1 MPRRLPVRPAKVLGN
16 CFVLVV
22 MIIIIVIYYT
32 YMFVVWGPRA
42 KGKSTSQIT
51 DLDDP
56 KVIALLIV
64 YNLFFVLLLWSFF
77 QIDAFKPDGAQA
89 TVSPCACL
97 LKIKAPTRTAPPE
110 ASDGD
115 PKIVADLSKKVATA
129 YVVSQKSARLSDS
142 MGKKNKKKA
151 NLAASFA
158 ESMGELSDGE

>member
-1 MPRRLPVRPAKVLGN
+1 MKRLKEKWGIQSNTQLTIIFIVFAITGSCAAKLAEPLTEFLGFPPQTTPGWLYWTVLCPLWTLG
-16 CFVLVV
+16 LVA
-22 MIIIIVIYYT
+22 
-32 YMFVVWGPRA
+32 R
-42 KGKSTSQIT
+42 
-51 DLDDP
+51 
-56 KVIALLIV
+56 
-64 YNLFFVLLLWSFF
+64 LLWSFF
-77 QIDAFKPDGAQA
+77 QIDAFKPSDAQA

-97 LKIKAPTRTAPPE
+97 LKMKPPTRTAPPE